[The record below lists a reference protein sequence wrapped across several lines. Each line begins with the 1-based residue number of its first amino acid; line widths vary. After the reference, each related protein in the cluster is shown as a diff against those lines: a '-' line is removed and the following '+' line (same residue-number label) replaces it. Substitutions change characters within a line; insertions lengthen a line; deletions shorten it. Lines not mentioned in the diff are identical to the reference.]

1 MNWTYLDTGIVVL
14 AAVSAMACALI
25 GSFLVLRRMSM
36 MGDAI
41 SHAVLPGIA
50 AAFLVTLSRDTAVIL
65 VGAAVAGVL
74 TAAFTQLIHQ
84 AGNVDRGAAM
94 GVVFTTMFAVGLIL
108 IVRSADAV
116 HIDVHTVFYGAV
128 ELAPLNEVAVAGVR
142 VPRALLTLAAVFA
155 ADLVFVLLLFK
166 ELNLTSFD
174 ADFARAA
181 GFNARLIHYALMVMV
196 AVTIVAAFE
205 SVGSILVIAMLIVPG
220 VVAGLFA
227 KRLWSLLLFGQ
238 AVALICALGGHVAA
252 ITVPRWFGFSDTS
265 TAGMMTVV
273 AGAVV
278 AVALVAAPERGL
290 AARALHRGRVA
301 LTVGREDLLV
311 ELLRVEERQGHP
323 PRRRELVREEPSRIA
338 GRSTRLD
345 RTVALLVEQ
354 VRGRVRRA
362 GEGYRLTGAGRVLA
376 VRLLRS
382 HRLWESYLFAE
393 GDTAAGE
400 VHFAAHQLEH
410 VTSAGMSADLARGAG
425 DTDPHGRPIPDAP
438 DSGSSDRPAAGPP
451 NSGP

>member
-1 MNWTYLDTGIVVL
+1 M
-14 AAVSAMACALI
+14 
-25 GSFLVLRRMSM
+25 
-36 MGDAI
+36 
-41 SHAVLPGIA
+41 
-50 AAFLVTLSRDTAVIL
+50 
-65 VGAAVAGVL
+65 
-74 TAAFTQLIHQ
+74 
-84 AGNVDRGAAM
+84 
-94 GVVFTTMFAVGLIL
+94 
-108 IVRSADAV
+108 
-116 HIDVHTVFYGAV
+116 
-128 ELAPLNEVAVAGVR
+128 
-142 VPRALLTLAAVFA
+142 
-155 ADLVFVLLLFK
+155 
-166 ELNLTSFD
+166 
-174 ADFARAA
+174 
-181 GFNARLIHYALMVMV
+181 
-196 AVTIVAAFE
+196 AAFE

-301 LTVGREDLLV
+301 LAVGREDLLV

-410 VTSAGMSADLARGAG
+410 VTSAGMSADLAQRAG

-438 DSGSSDRPAAGPP
+438 DSGSSDRPAVGPP

>member
-1 MNWTYLDTGIVVL
+1 MNWTYLDTGIVVV

-50 AAFLVTLSRDTAVIL
+50 AAFLVMLSRDTAVIL
-65 VGAAVAGVL
+65 VGAALAGVL

-108 IVRSADAV
+108 IVRSADSV

-128 ELAPLNEVAVAGVR
+128 ELTPLNDVAVAGIR
-142 VPRALLTLAAVFA
+142 VPRALLILAAVFA
-155 ADLVFVLLLFK
+155 ADLAFVVLLFK

-181 GFNARLIHYALMVMV
+181 GFNSRLIHYALMVMV

-220 VVAGLFA
+220 VVASLFT

-238 AVALICALGGHVAA
+238 GVALICALGGHLTA
-252 ITVPRWFGFSDTS
+252 ITVPRWFGLSDTS
-265 TAGMMTVV
+265 SAGMMTVV

-278 AVALVAAPERGL
+278 AAALLVAPERGL
-290 AARALHRGRVA
+290 ASRALHRGRIAVA
-301 LTVGREDLLV
+301 VGREDLLV
-311 ELLRVEERQGHP
+311 ELLRVEERAGP
-323 PRRRELVREEPSRIA
+323 PLGRRELVREEASRIA
-338 GRSTRLD
+338 GRSTRFE
-345 RTVALLVEQ
+345 RTVALLVERL
-354 VRGRVRRA
+354 RGRVRRA
-362 GEGYRLTGAGRVLA
+362 AAGYRLTAAGRRLA
-376 VRLLRS
+376 TDLLRS
-382 HRLWESYLFAE
+382 HRLWESYLYVE

-410 VTSAGMSADLARGAG
+410 VTSAGMRADLARTAGA
-425 DTDPHGRPIPDAP
+425 TDPHGRPIPDAP
-438 DSGSSDRPAAGPP
+438 DADPGDRPPASHPRT
-451 NSGP
+451 SR

>member
-1 MNWTYLDTGIVVL
+1 MTWTSLDTGIVVV

-65 VGAAVAGVL
+65 VGAAFAGVL

-128 ELAPLNEVAVAGVR
+128 ELAPLNDVAVAGVR
-142 VPRALLTLAAVFA
+142 LPRALLILGPVFA
-155 ADLVFVLLLFK
+155 ADVAFVLLLYK

-174 ADFARAA
+174 GEFARAI

-220 VVAGLFA
+220 VVAGLFTR
-227 KRLWSLLLFGQ
+227 RLWSLLLFGQ
-238 AVALICALGGHVAA
+238 AVALVCAVGGHLSA
-252 ITVPRWFGFSDTS
+252 ITVPRWFGLSDTS

-273 AGAVV
+273 AGVV
-278 AVALVAAPERGL
+278 VGVALVAAPQRGL
-290 AARALHRGRVA
+290 ASRVLHRVRVA
-301 LTVGREDLLV
+301 VGVGREDLLV
-311 ELLRVEERQGHP
+311 ELLRGEERGSP
-323 PRRRELVREEPSRIA
+323 GASGRDLVREEPSRIA
-338 GRSTRLD
+338 GRSTRFD
-345 RTVALLVEQ
+345 RTVALHAERM
-354 VRGRVRRA
+354 RGRVRR
-362 GEGYRLTGAGRVLA
+362 GGNGYRLTAAGRRLA
-376 VRLLRS
+376 TELLRS

-393 GDTAAGE
+393 GDTAVGE

-410 VTSAGMSADLARGAG
+410 VTSAGMRADLARGAG
-425 DTDPHGRPIPDAP
+425 ATDPHGRPIPAAP
-438 DSGSSDRPAAGPP
+438 PADPGDRAPADR
-451 NSGP
+451 

>member
-1 MNWTYLDTGIVVL
+1 MSWTSLDTGIVVV

-50 AAFLVTLSRDTAVIL
+50 AAFLITLSRDTGVI
-65 VGAAVAGVL
+65 VAGAAVAGVL

-94 GVVFTTMFAVGLIL
+94 GVVFTTMFALGLIL

-116 HIDVHTVFYGAV
+116 HVDVHTVFYGAV
-128 ELAPLNEVAVAGVR
+128 ELAPLNEVTLAGLR
-142 VPRALLTLAAVFA
+142 LPRALLILGAVFA
-155 ADLVFVLLLFK
+155 ADLAFVLLLYK

-174 ADFARAA
+174 PEFARAA
-181 GFNARLIHYALMVMV
+181 GFPAPLLHYALMVMV

-220 VVAGLFA
+220 AVAGLFTR
-227 KRLWSLLLFGQ
+227 RLWSLLLTGQ
-238 AVALICALGGHVAA
+238 GVALICALGGHLGA
-252 ITVPRWFGFSDTS
+252 ITVPRWFGLSDTS
-265 TAGMMTVV
+265 TAGMMTVA

-278 AVALVAAPERGL
+278 ALALVAAPERGL
-290 AARALHRGRVA
+290 LARALRRARLA
-301 LTVGREDLLV
+301 LAVGREDLLV
-311 ELLRVEERQGHP
+311 ELLRVAERG
-323 PRRRELVREEPSRIA
+323 RAAAGRRELVREETSRIA
-338 GRSTRLD
+338 GRSSRWE
-345 RTVALLVEQ
+345 RSAALLLELLRGHVQ
-354 VRGRVRRA
+354 RRGR
-362 GEGYRLTGAGRVLA
+362 GYRLTAAGRRLA
-376 VRLLRS
+376 TGLLRS

-393 GDTAAGE
+393 GGAAAE

-410 VTSAGMSADLARGAG
+410 VTSAAMRADLARRAG
-425 DTDPHGRPIPDAP
+425 GTDPHGRPIPPAP
-438 DSGSSDRPAAGPP
+438 ASDPET
-451 NSGP
+451 

>member
-1 MNWTYLDTGIVVL
+1 MNWTYLDTGIVVV

-65 VGAAVAGVL
+65 VGAALAGVL

-128 ELAPLNEVAVAGVR
+128 ELTPLNDVAVAGIR
-142 VPRALLTLAAVFA
+142 VPRALLILGAVFA
-155 ADLVFVLLLFK
+155 ADLAFVVLLFK

-174 ADFARAA
+174 PEFARAI
-181 GFNARLIHYALMVMV
+181 GFNSRLIHYALMVMV

-220 VVAGLFA
+220 VVAGLFT

-238 AVALICALGGHVAA
+238 GVALICALGGHLTA
-252 ITVPRWFGFSDTS
+252 ITVPRWFGLSDTS
-265 TAGMMTVV
+265 SAGMMTVV
-273 AGAVV
+273 AGA
-278 AVALVAAPERGL
+278 LVAAALLVAPERGL
-290 AARALHRGRVA
+290 ASRALHRGRIAVA
-301 LTVGREDLLV
+301 VG
-311 ELLRVEERQGHP
+311 
-323 PRRRELVREEPSRIA
+323 PRGSAGGTAAGGGARRAAPRSGRELVREEASRIA
-338 GRSTRLD
+338 ARSTRFD
-345 RTVALLVEQ
+345 RTVALLVERL
-354 VRGRVRRA
+354 RGRVRRS
-362 GEGYRLTGAGRVLA
+362 GGGYRLTAAGRRLA
-376 VRLLRS
+376 TDLLRS

-410 VTSAGMSADLARGAG
+410 VTSAGMRADLARTAGA
-425 DTDPHGRPIPDAP
+425 TDPHGRPIPDAP
-438 DSGSSDRPAAGPP
+438 AADPGDRPPA
-451 NSGP
+451 NC

>member
-1 MNWTYLDTGIVVL
+1 MNWTYLDTGIVVV

-50 AAFLVTLSRDTAVIL
+50 AAFLVMLSRDTAVIL
-65 VGAAVAGVL
+65 VGAALAGVL

-108 IVRSADAV
+108 IVRSADSV

-128 ELAPLNEVAVAGVR
+128 ELTPLNDVAVAGIR
-142 VPRALLTLAAVFA
+142 VPRALLILAAVFA
-155 ADLVFVLLLFK
+155 ADLAFVVLLFK

-181 GFNARLIHYALMVMV
+181 GFNSRLIHYALMVMV

-220 VVAGLFA
+220 VVASLFT

-238 AVALICALGGHVAA
+238 GVALICALGGHLTA
-252 ITVPRWFGFSDTS
+252 ITVPRWFGLSDTS
-265 TAGMMTVV
+265 SAGMMTVV

-278 AVALVAAPERGL
+278 AAALLVAPERGL
-290 AARALHRGRVA
+290 ASRALHRGRIAVA
-301 LTVGREDLLV
+301 VGREDLLV
-311 ELLRVEERQGHP
+311 ELLRVEERAGP
-323 PRRRELVREEPSRIA
+323 PLGRRELVREEASRIA
-338 GRSTRLD
+338 GRST
-345 RTVALLVEQ
+345 ASN
-354 VRGRVRRA
+354 GPWHCWSSGCA
-362 GEGYRLTGAGRVLA
+362 AACGAPPPATG
-376 VRLLRS
+376 
-382 HRLWESYLFAE
+382 
-393 GDTAAGE
+393 
-400 VHFAAHQLEH
+400 
-410 VTSAGMSADLARGAG
+410 
-425 DTDPHGRPIPDAP
+425 
-438 DSGSSDRPAAGPP
+438 
-451 NSGP
+451 

>member
-1 MNWTYLDTGIVVL
+1 MTWTSLDTGIAVV

-65 VGAAVAGVL
+65 VGAALAGVL

-128 ELAPLNEVAVAGVR
+128 ELAPLNDVAVAGVHI
-142 VPRALLTLAAVFA
+142 PRALLILAAVFA
-155 ADLVFVLLLFK
+155 ADLAFVVLLFK

-174 ADFARAA
+174 PDFARAA
-181 GFNARLIHYALMVMV
+181 GFNSPLIHYALMVMV

-220 VVAGLFA
+220 VVAGLFT
-227 KRLWSLLLFGQ
+227 KRLWSLLLLGQ
-238 AVALICALGGHVAA
+238 AVALVCALGGHVTA
-252 ITVPRWFGFSDTS
+252 ITVPRWFGLSDTS

-273 AGAVV
+273 AGAVM
-278 AVALVAAPERGL
+278 AAALAAAPERGL
-290 AARALHRGRVA
+290 AARALHRARVA
-301 LTVGREDLLV
+301 LAVGREDLLV
-311 ELLRVEERQGHP
+311 ELLRVEERAGRP
-323 PRRRELVREEPSRIA
+323 PPRRELVREEPSRIA
-338 GRSTRLD
+338 GRSTRVD

-354 VRGRVRRA
+354 LRGRVRRA
-362 GEGYRLTGAGRVLA
+362 ADGYRLTGAGRLLA
-376 VRLLRS
+376 ARLLRS
-382 HRLWESYLFAE
+382 HRLWESYLYAK

-410 VTSAGMSADLARGAG
+410 VTSAGMRADLARGAG
-425 DTDPHGRPIPDAP
+425 ATDPHGRPIPDAP
-438 DSGSSDRPAAGPP
+438 EAGPDAGPP
-451 NSGP
+451 ARC

>member
-1 MNWTYLDTGIVVL
+1 MSWTALDTGIVVV

-50 AAFLVTLSRDTAVIL
+50 VAFLVTLSRDTAVIV

-84 AGNVDRGAAM
+84 VGNVDRGAAM
-94 GVVFTTMFAVGLIL
+94 GVVFTTMFALGLIL

-128 ELAPLNEVAVAGVR
+128 ELAPLNDVVVAGVR
-142 VPRALLTLAAVFA
+142 MPRALLILGAVFA
-155 ADLVFVLLLFK
+155 ADLAFVLLLFK

-174 ADFARAA
+174 PEFARAA
-181 GFNARLIHYALMVMV
+181 GFDSRLMHYALMVMV
-196 AVTIVAAFE
+196 AATIVAAFE

-220 VVAGLFA
+220 VVAGLFTR
-227 KRLWSLLLFGQ
+227 RLWSLLLLGQ
-238 AVALICALGGHVAA
+238 GVALVCAVGGHLAA
-252 ITVPRWFGFSDTS
+252 ITVPRWFGLSDTS

-278 AVALVAAPERGL
+278 ALALVAAPERGL

-301 LTVGREDLLV
+301 LAVGREDLLV
-311 ELLRVEERQGHP
+311 ELLRVEERGAP
-323 PRRRELVREEPSRIA
+323 APGRRELVREEASRIA
-338 GRSTRLD
+338 GRSNRLD
-345 RTVALLVEQ
+345 RSVALLVER
-354 VRGRVRRA
+354 VRGRVRRVGA
-362 GEGYRLTGAGRVLA
+362 GFRLTAAGRRLA
-376 VRLLRS
+376 TGLLRS

-393 GDTAAGE
+393 GDPAAE

-410 VTSAGMSADLARGAG
+410 VTSAGMRADLARTAGA
-425 DTDPHGRPIPDAP
+425 TDPHGRPIPAVAADPVATK
-438 DSGSSDRPAAGPP
+438 GSSRRKA
-451 NSGP
+451 

>member
-1 MNWTYLDTGIVVL
+1 MSWTSLDTGIVVV

-50 AAFLVTLSRDTAVIL
+50 VAFLLTLSRDTGVIV

-74 TAAFTQLIHQ
+74 TAAFTQFIHQ
-84 AGNVDRGAAM
+84 VGNVDRGAAM
-94 GVVFTTMFAVGLIL
+94 GVVFTTMFALGLIL
-108 IVRSADAV
+108 IVRSADAA

-128 ELAPLNEVAVAGVR
+128 ELAPLNDVVVAGVR
-142 VPRALLTLAAVFA
+142 MPRALLILGAVFV
-155 ADLVFVLLLFK
+155 ADLAFVLLLFK

-174 ADFARAA
+174 AEFARAL
-181 GFNARLIHYALMVMV
+181 GCNSRLMHYALMVMV

-220 VVAGLFA
+220 VVASLFTR
-227 KRLWSLLLFGQ
+227 RLWSLLLFGQ
-238 AVALICALGGHVAA
+238 GVALICAVGGHLSAT
-252 ITVPRWFGFSDTS
+252 TVPHWFGFSDTS

-278 AVALVAAPERGL
+278 AAALVIAPERGL

-301 LTVGREDLLV
+301 LAVGREDLLV
-311 ELLRVEERQGHP
+311 ELLRGEERGRP
-323 PRRRELVREEPSRIA
+323 AAGRRALVREEASRIA
-338 GRSTRLD
+338 GRSNRFD
-345 RTVALLVEQ
+345 RSVALLVERL
-354 VRGRVRRA
+354 RGRVQRTA
-362 GEGYRLTGAGRVLA
+362 DGYRLTSGGRRLA
-376 VRLLRS
+376 TRLLRS

-393 GDTAAGE
+393 GDTAAE

-410 VTSAGMSADLARGAG
+410 VTSAGMRADLARTAG
-425 DTDPHGRPIPDAP
+425 VTDPHGRPIPNAPNAP
-438 DSGSSDRPAAGPP
+438 DADPAASDRSSAPAG
-451 NSGP
+451 